1 MPESSDDDQTGEE
14 PPRDEE
20 DNDGDEEEE
29 WSNKEDDDEYVDED
43 IDNDAAATRHGS
55 PFAGR
60 SRRRGPGRGMHRT
73 PSYTVIQVQNELKQN
88 RASDGHVIA
97 APEKEALAAGCR
109 KELAG
114 LWAYFKEVSGH
125 KMQIDGG
132 GNLSSNAMIGCLLEE
147 SNLGLS
153 KLVDETFQKLKGTEG
168 VSVASVRSS
177 VLLIGQR
184 MMYGQSSPDADVL
197 EDESDLSLWCSEVRD
212 LKVLPMRT
220 HGFLSVRRTARKKIH
235 ERITALHSTLSA
247 LETTGAEGQQYAY
260 VDSLK
265 LAGNGKEVWVYDID
279 ETTLSNLPYYA
290 KHGFGY
296 IRSSSDL
303 HSSDRLSGAKN
314 LELIA
319 DYVMFLKNSPI
330 LERFTLEL
338 YKPFEH
344 AYGIMS
350 GTYPPKDQV
359 LVSKHFKA
367 FELNHRSTILNV

>member
-1 MPESSDDDQTGEE
+1 
-14 PPRDEE
+14 
-20 DNDGDEEEE
+20 
-29 WSNKEDDDEYVDED
+29 
-43 IDNDAAATRHGS
+43 
-55 PFAGR
+55 
-60 SRRRGPGRGMHRT
+60 MHRT

-153 KLVDETFQKLKGTEG
+153 KKTG
-168 VSVASVRSS
+168 SVQIRCH
-177 VLLIGQR
+177 
-184 MMYGQSSPDADVL
+184 DVL
-197 EDESDLSLWCSEVRD
+197 CWVVIAGKRFE
-212 LKVLPMRT
+212 
-220 HGFLSVRRTARKKIH
+220 A
-235 ERITALHSTLSA
+235 TLSA
-247 LETTGAEGQQYAY
+247 LETTGAEGQ
-260 VDSLK
+260 

-290 KHGFGY
+290 KHGFGDY
-296 IRSSSDL
+296 CVFLED
-303 HSSDRLSGAKN
+303 LSGAKN

-367 FELNHRSTILNV
+367 FEINHVKDDKWIHLLLKV

>member
-1 MPESSDDDQTGEE
+1 MPTLSLSCPLSLSLSTPTPSPVPLAGRIPAARPRPPPADGSPDLCGLAPHPPGSAPRRGCCLHRKEFSS
-14 PPRDEE
+14 PPHRRRPRR
-20 DNDGDEEEE
+20 
-29 WSNKEDDDEYVDED
+29 S
-43 IDNDAAATRHGS
+43 AAATRHGS

-220 HGFLSVRRTARKKIH
+220 RGFLSVRRTARKKIH

-247 LETTGAEGQQYAY
+247 LETTGAEGQ
-260 VDSLK
+260 V
-265 LAGNGKEVWVYDID
+265 N
-279 ETTLSNLPYYA
+279 
-290 KHGFGY
+290 
-296 IRSSSDL
+296 
-303 HSSDRLSGAKN
+303 
-314 LELIA
+314 ELR
-319 DYVMFLKNSPI
+319 K
-330 LERFTLEL
+330 
-338 YKPFEH
+338 
-344 AYGIMS
+344 
-350 GTYPPKDQV
+350 V
-359 LVSKHFKA
+359 L
-367 FELNHRSTILNV
+367 

>member
-1 MPESSDDDQTGEE
+1 M
-14 PPRDEE
+14 
-20 DNDGDEEEE
+20 
-29 WSNKEDDDEYVDED
+29 
-43 IDNDAAATRHGS
+43 
-55 PFAGR
+55 
-60 SRRRGPGRGMHRT
+60 
-73 PSYTVIQVQNELKQN
+73 LKRK
-88 RASDGHVIA
+88 RASNGPVIA

-114 LWAYFKEVSGH
+114 LLEYFKEVSGH

-132 GNLSSNAMIGCLLEE
+132 GNLSTNAMIGCLLEE

-153 KLVDETFQKLKGTEG
+153 KLVDETFEKLKGTEG

-197 EDESDLSLWCSEVRD
+197 EDESDLSLWCWE
-212 LKVLPMRT
+212 K
-220 HGFLSVRRTARKKIH
+220 
-235 ERITALHSTLSA
+235 
-247 LETTGAEGQQYAY
+247 QYAY

-265 LAGNGKEVWVYDID
+265 LACNGKEVWVFDID

-296 IRSSSDL
+296 IRLSRDL

-319 DYVMFLKNSPI
+319 DYVM
-330 LERFTLEL
+330 
-338 YKPFEH
+338 Y
-344 AYGIMS
+344 Y
-350 GTYPPKDQV
+350 
-359 LVSKHFKA
+359 
-367 FELNHRSTILNV
+367 